1 MKAPT
6 RFLVLEDDGGDAALL
21 RKQLA
26 GEWPGCEIVRVAT
39 EAGFF
44 SALKKGGFDLIIS
57 DYRLPD
63 IGGMDALKLAQE
75 HRTEVPFLFFSGAL
89 GDEIAVE
96 SLKAGAMDYVLKDRP
111 ARLIPAIHRAL
122 REAEQAAFRKRVDDQ
137 LRKSTRALTE
147 SIKQYEALVNSVD
160 GIVWEAELPGPR
172 FTFVSQ
178 QAERLLGY
186 PIRRWLE
193 ESDFWQEHIFA
204 EDRERALNLCR
215 ELPSEHHS
223 FEYRMVASD
232 GRLVWLRDIVSR
244 RTEQGKPVR
253 IQGIMVDCSRRKA
266 AEQARE
272 ESELVKAAVQ
282 AELKKT
288 NEDLVSKNKEIQNF
302 YHTLSHE
309 LKTPLT
315 SAREFISIV
324 MDGIAGPLNPKQ
336 FEYLGVAKESCNQ
349 LRACIN
355 DLIDATRIETGKMH
369 LDIKQTALPPLLHK
383 ISLAMS
389 QSAEAK
395 RIQIIEKFATEL
407 PEIPLDQHR
416 IIQVVTNLLNNA
428 IKYTQ
433 QGGVIGLEA
442 CELQTRPEVVRIS
455 VADNGCGIPKEE
467 QEHIFDHL
475 YQIKAGDAATE
486 QGIGLGLFLC
496 RELVELHGGTISVES
511 EPGKGSTFSFV
522 LPRDREALRT
532 NILIVD
538 DDPDLLETLPQ
549 LLPAEQFNVR
559 TARDGLEALEEMRR
573 KPADIVLLDLTM
585 PSFNGSSTLKAIRQD
600 WPSVPVIIH
609 TALTDGEIMKDAL
622 VCSPLTLLAKPSTP
636 EQILETI
643 RKLQR
648 ATDTVHWQRNHF
660 GLPKPIF

>member
-6 RFLVLEDDGGDAALL
+6 RFLVLEDNGGDAALL
-21 RKQLA
+21 KKQLA
-26 GEWPGCEIVRVAT
+26 EEWPDCQVIRVAT
-39 EAGFF
+39 EAGYFT
-44 SALKKGGFDLIIS
+44 ALKKGGIDLIIS

-63 IGGMDALKLAQE
+63 IPGLDALKLARE
-75 HRTEVPFLFFSGAL
+75 HRPDVPFLFFSGVM
-89 GDEIAVE
+89 GDDVAVE
-96 SLKAGAMDYVLKDRP
+96 SLKAGALDYVLKDRP
-111 ARLIPAIHRAL
+111 ARLIPAVQRAL
-122 REAEQAAFRKRVDDQ
+122 KEAEQTAFRRRVDEQ
-137 LRKSTRALTE
+137 LKKSTRAFTD
-147 SIKQYEALVNSVD
+147 SIRQYEALVNSVD

-186 PIRRWLE
+186 PARRWLE
-193 ESDFWQEHIFA
+193 EPDFWQEHIFA
-204 EDRERALNLCR
+204 EDRERALSLCR

-232 GRLVWLRDIVSR
+232 GRLVWLRDIVST
-244 RTEQGKPVR
+244 RTEKGKPVR

-266 AEQARE
+266 AEKARE
-272 ESELVKAAVQ
+272 ESELVKATVQ

-288 NEDLVSKNKEIQNF
+288 NEDLLCKNKEIQNF

-324 MDGIAGPLNPKQ
+324 MDGIPGPLNPKQ
-336 FEYLGVAKESCNQ
+336 LEYLGVAKESCNQ

-355 DLIDATRIETGKMH
+355 DLIDATRIETGKLR
-369 LDIKQTALPPLLHK
+369 LDIKPTPLPPLLHK
-383 ISLAMS
+383 IALAMS
-389 QSAEAK
+389 RSAEAK
-395 RIQIIEKFATEL
+395 NIQVIEQFQAEL

-428 IKYTQ
+428 IKFTPN
-433 QGGVIGLEA
+433 GGVITLEA
-442 CELQTRPEVVRIS
+442 CELPTRPEVVRIS
-455 VADNGCGIPKEE
+455 VTDNGCGVPREE

-475 YQIKAGDAATE
+475 YQIKAGDAATD

-522 LPRDREALRT
+522 LPRNREALKT
-532 NILIVD
+532 NLLIVD

-549 LLPAEQFNVR
+549 LLKPEQFNVR
-559 TARDGLEALEEMRR
+559 TARDGLEALDQMRR
-573 KPADIVLLDLTM
+573 QPADIVLLDLSM
-585 PSFNGSSTLKAIRQD
+585 PAFNGSSTLKAIRQD
-600 WPSVPVIIH
+600 WPGVPVIIH
-609 TALTDGEIMKDAL
+609 TALSDGDVMKDAL
-622 VCSPLTLLAKPSTP
+622 VCSPFTLLAKPSTP

-643 RKLQR
+643 RRVQR
-648 ATDTVHWQRNHF
+648 ASDTVHWQRNHF
-660 GLPKPIF
+660 GLPKPVF